1 MNRTIIFSSDTKS
14 VNEGEYVTLNWECDF
29 CPDSISLDIDNGHT
43 FHTIQLSD
51 KGTTKLHVSASKGR
65 TRYTLKVKSGGKTAK
80 KVIKIKVRNQKKTK
94 SESKA
99 GVGRFRLWCERQQA
113 SWSVW
118 WAQMKCGW
126 ASLKKWK
133 KILYIALLALWLG
146 LIIWSIARPSGK
158 PVSTGT
164 ETTALVM
171 NQR

>member
-29 CPDSISLDIDNGHT
+29 CPDSISLDIDNGYT

-65 TRYTLKVKSGGKTAK
+65 TRYTLKVKSGGKTVK

-94 SESKA
+94 PESKA
-99 GVGRFRLWCERQQA
+99 GVGRFRLWCERQQV

-164 ETTALVM
+164 ETTAMVM
-171 NQR
+171 NHR